1 MACGRRSL
9 TSNFTHLT
17 RRLHPSFA
25 HILRDDRESTEP
37 PNRPPLSPT
46 PSLPRPSSFAPSF
59 SGFSGR
65 RSLGFSLPLGL
76 DLCLLRNYSSSA
88 EGSNEIDYIKDVSE
102 VLSGSTVD
110 TATVA
115 AAAAPDPFPGEVAAA
130 AADSFLPVAALQH
143 LIDSVHTFSG
153 LNWLGLS
160 PILS

>member
-59 SGFSGR
+59 SGF
-65 RSLGFSLPLGL
+65 SLGFSLPLGL